1 MPVEVRLMNDIEKQ
15 EVKDLI
21 KDIELDIRETEIV
34 IELLKKTKMNYA
46 SMFNILHERIDR
58 KHKRIKQL
66 EDFLARESE

>member
-1 MPVEVRLMNDIEKQ
+1 MTDSVKQ

-66 EDFLARESE
+66 ENFLASDDIKI

>member
-1 MPVEVRLMNDIEKQ
+1 MTDSVKQ
-15 EVKDLI
+15 EVEDLI

-34 IELLKKTKMNYA
+34 IELLKKTKMNHA

-66 EDFLARESE
+66 ENFIASESE